1 MEIDMS
7 RTILNPSRRSRL
19 TAIYDFVSSRHW
31 TFKVGSGLLA
41 IFLAM
46 VFFAPWIA
54 PYDPAAQNLLNRL
67 KPPSASHW
75 LGTDH
80 LGRDVLSRLIVGG
93 QFTVTISAITVV
105 ISLVVGTLIGVIA
118 GRTGGIVDE
127 VAMRV
132 VDLLISVPDV
142 VVAIFLI
149 GVFGANYVTLILSLT
164 LVGWTPYARLARALA
179 KEVNSRE
186 YIRAAEVLGMRR
198 SFVIF
203 RHIIPNTIRPIAAVS
218 FLRFGH
224 KLITVGGLSF
234 LGLGVQP
241 PNPDWGLMLAEAQPY
256 LERVPLLM
264 IAPGAVIFLAA
275 LSVTWIGHGMDI
287 ERRGARRRDA
297 SPEGRA

>member
-1 MEIDMS
+1 MDIDMS
-7 RTILNPSRRSRL
+7 HNTPTPQRRARL
-19 TAIYDFVSSRHW
+19 AVIYGFVSSRHW
-31 TFKVGSGLLA
+31 TFKVGSLLLA
-41 IFLAM
+41 AVLAM

-54 PYDPAAQNLLNRL
+54 PYDPGAQNLIHRL
-67 KPPSASHW
+67 QPPSASHW

-93 QFTVTISAITVV
+93 QFTVTIAAITVV

-118 GRTGGIVDE
+118 GRVGGLVDE

-149 GVFGANYVTLILSLT
+149 GVFGSNYFTLILSLT
-164 LVGWTPYARLARALA
+164 LVGWTPFARLARALA

-224 KLITVGGLSF
+224 KLITVGGLSY

-264 IAPGAVIFLAA
+264 IAPGAVIFIAA
-275 LSVTWIGHGMDI
+275 LSVTWMGHGMEI
-287 ERRGARRRDA
+287 ERRRRGKQDE
-297 SPEGRA
+297 S

>member
-1 MEIDMS
+1 MS
-7 RTILNPSRRSRL
+7 HASFHEPRRSRL
-19 TAIYDFVSSRHW
+19 ADAYGFVSSRHW
-31 TFKVGSGLLA
+31 TFKVGSALLA
-41 IFLAM
+41 VVLAM
-46 VFFAPWIA
+46 VFFAPWLA
-54 PYDPAAQNLLNRL
+54 PFDPGAQNLISRL
-67 KPPSASHW
+67 QPPSAEHW

-105 ISLVVGTLIGVIA
+105 ISLVLGTLIGVIA
-118 GRTGGIVDE
+118 GRAGGIVDE

-149 GVFGANYVTLILSLT
+149 GIFGPSYFTLILSLT
-164 LVGWTPYARLARALA
+164 LIGWTPFARLARAMS

-186 YIRAAEVLGMRR
+186 YIRAAEVLGMKR

-224 KLITVGGLSF
+224 KLITVGGLSY

-275 LSVTWIGHGMDI
+275 LSVTWIGHGMEI
-287 ERRGARRRDA
+287 ERRG
-297 SPEGRA
+297 SRAGER